1 MRSHIQA
8 LWEKMKN
15 WNQPKMPKEDVDYS
29 FINFED
35 TDLTGIALLKEP
47 FEGVIYHYGRARV
60 VEQGAL
66 AKLEFGYTIV
76 SPGKH
81 DPDELQN
88 NEEFHKIMGD
98 VLTQILEEK
107 ATQDESFRN
116 HDFEESDLQ

>member
-1 MRSHIQA
+1 
-8 LWEKMKN
+8 MKN